1 MNKKLLSVAMAAA
14 LFAPAAMADVTV
26 SGFVLQEFVTD
37 GDDTG
42 ASEDGLESHSDVGVV
57 LTASEDLGNGMTAFA
72 KIDIGKDDGG
82 TANNDQIVGIS
93 SGFGTIVIGRMEDF
107 TEGKVAAMASVDSSD
122 ALSVEPLSSGTFD
135 VDTGRLEGAMAYV
148 SPNMGGFQVGV
159 AAYALENGGTAASD
173 YDSNLDAY
181 DIMLGYSNGGITVRL
196 SREEVEDTVAGQ
208 EDKTTTALG
217 AEFKTGAF
225 RVVGVYMDQ
234 DDDTDTE
241 GWMLGMNYT
250 MGNNVFGIGLSDE
263 EQGTNERDRWILDFT
278 HNMSKRTKVYAT
290 YQADE
295 TNNVDDDRFAIGMK
309 HSF

>member
-14 LFAPAAMADVTV
+14 LVAPAAMADVTV

-37 GDDTG
+37 SDDTG
-42 ASEDGLESHSDVGVV
+42 TSEDGLESHSDVGVI

-93 SGFGTIVIGRMEDF
+93 GGFGTIVIGRMEDF
-107 TEGKVAAMASVDSSD
+107 TEGKVAAMASVDSADS
-122 ALSVEPLSSGTFD
+122 LTVEPLSTGTMD

-148 SPNMGGFQVGV
+148 SPNMGGFQAGI
-159 AAYALENGGTAASD
+159 AAYALEGAGNSD
-173 YDSNLDAY
+173 SLDAT
-181 DIMLGYSNGGITVRL
+181 DIMVGYSNGGITVRL
-196 SREEVEDTVAGQ
+196 AHEDVDGGA
-208 EDKTTTALG
+208 ETTSLG

-225 RVVGVYMDQ
+225 RVVGVFQDQ
-234 DDDTDTE
+234 DNTEDTE

-250 MGNNVFGIGLSDE
+250 MGNNKFGIGYSDE
-263 EQGTNERDRWILDFT
+263 EQSGGDERNRWILDFT

-295 TNNVDDDRFAIGMK
+295 TNNVDDDRFAVGMK